1 MFYSGRTDR
10 LIWWLCKILP
20 IQILKTSPLL
30 VLQLPAINACCLYC
44 QGYSPICRLSASM
57 HLGCNLLLIVFLY
70 FYIWRLYWCT
80 HVNNWCPFMYIC
92 VSNCAG
98 CIFRKQESQSM
109 AQIQN
114 SSLYCTQTEVC
125 MPGQQQVVE
134 HTKIWSTYHTVKHL
148 QTSNGHISHLTLV
161 NDWWGLQDIIQTFK
175 KCKW

>member
-1 MFYSGRTDR
+1 VQDSTYSNTENFSTLGTATASNKCLLSLLSR
-10 LIWWLCKILP
+10 L
-20 IQILKTSPLL
+20 QSYMSTFSVHALK
-30 VLQLPAINACCLYC
+30 
-44 QGYSPICRLSASM
+44 
-57 HLGCNLLLIVFLY
+57 GCNLLLIVFLY

-98 CIFRKQESQSM
+98 CIFRRQESQSM

-114 SSLYCTQTEVC
+114 NSLYCTQTEVC
-125 MPGQQQVVE
+125 MAGQQQVVE

-148 QTSNGHISHLTLV
+148 QTSNRHISHLTLV

>member
-1 MFYSGRTDR
+1 MFYSGRTDH

-114 SSLYCTQTEVC
+114 SSLYCTQTEAC
-125 MPGQQQVVE
+125 MPEVCLPEAYMSASSRAYQNL
-134 HTKIWSTYHTVKHL
+134 KHL
-148 QTSNGHISHLTLV
+148 SYSETSANI
-161 NDWWGLQDIIQTFK
+161 
-175 KCKW
+175 KWAY